1 MFTCS
6 STSGVRRSTDPEE
19 NRYMVLTILEA
30 AIAPDRVADLEA
42 AFRGAGTDVPAGFV
56 RSLLISSTSDPTR
69 WRIETLWTSRDALA
83 AMRQAGTPAGV
94 LMFRAAGAEPSL
106 SIYDVVATIEASPA
120 RG

>member
-1 MFTCS
+1 
-6 STSGVRRSTDPEE
+6 
-19 NRYMVLTILEA
+19 MVLTILEA
-30 AIAPDRVADLEA
+30 TVAPERASDLEM
-42 AFRGAGTDVPAGFV
+42 AFRAAGTETPPGLV
-56 RSLLISSTSDPTR
+56 RSLLVCSASDGTR